1 MNKYKYIE
9 IVISDSVVNIVFSR
23 IEKRNAL
30 NQEMITEIQSVLNT
44 YKNNPNIRVIL
55 LSSASNVF
63 CAGADLKYLNNI
75 QNYTYDQHLNDSITL
90 MNLFKTMLSYPK
102 LIISKVIGPA
112 IAGGCGIATASDF
125 IFCTNESSF
134 GYPEVKIGFMPALVS
149 TFLKYKIK
157 HSDVTRLLL
166 TGDIIQ
172 AKEAHKIGLVAHI
185 DKVEEIDNHISEFIY
200 THIKNTSSTSI
211 AYTKKLQFELN
222 NLENKLNIAA
232 QFNAKIRLNTDFKK
246 GIQSF
251 LNKISIN
258 WTK

>member
-1 MNKYKYIE
+1 MIKYKYIQ
-9 IVISDSVVNIVFSR
+9 IVVSDSVVNIVFNR
-23 IEKRNAL
+23 IKQRNAL
-30 NQEMITEIQSVLNT
+30 NPEMITEIQSTLES
-44 YKNNPNIRVIL
+44 YKDNPNIRVIL
-55 LSSASNVF
+55 FSSASNIF

-75 QNYTYDQHLNDSITL
+75 QQYTYEQHLNDSRTL

-125 IFCTNESSF
+125 IFCTSDSSF

-172 AKEAHKIGLVAHI
+172 AEEAQKIGLVNYI
-185 DKVEEIDNHISEFIY
+185 DKIEDIDHHISKFIH
-200 THIKNTSSTSI
+200 THITHTSSISI

-222 NLENKLNIAA
+222 NLDTRLNIAA
-232 QFNAKIRLNTDFKK
+232 EFNANIRLDADFKK